1 MKLTSS
7 PQWKETGP
15 VPNNKQILDNTMEL
29 KNDTMIKALLREPVD
44 RTPVWIMRQ
53 AGRYLPEYLK
63 TRAEA
68 GSFMNLCQTPELA
81 CEVTLQ
87 PLRRFDLDAAIV
99 FSDILT
105 IPDVMGMGLY
115 FEEGKGPIFANPIKT
130 AEDIQNLPRP
140 EVRESLDYVMNA
152 VAMVRRELNGSVP
165 LIGFSGSPWT
175 LFTYMIEGGS
185 SKTFSKAK
193 KLIYQDPA
201 LAHQLLE
208 KLADTVTDYLNAQID
223 SGAQIV
229 QIFDTWGGTL
239 SAPAFSE
246 FSLRYLDRI
255 VSGLK
260 RESEGKPVPVI
271 LFCKACNTQLEALA
285 ETGCDALGVDW
296 TISLQEA
303 RERVGNRVAL
313 QGNLDPAILLA
324 NPQVIRREAG
334 RTLSSFGHGEGHV
347 FNLGHGITPDVNP
360 EHLTALI
367 DAVRDMSPEYHRV

>member
-1 MKLTSS
+1 MK
-7 PQWKETGP
+7 P
-15 VPNNKQILDNTMEL
+15 
-29 KNDTMIKALLREPVD
+29 KNDTLIRALLREPVD

-115 FEEGKGPIFANPIKT
+115 FEEGKGPIFANPIKS
-130 AEDIQNLPRP
+130 AQDIHNLPRP
-140 EVRESLDYVMNA
+140 DVRESLAYVMNA
-152 VAMVRRELNGSVP
+152 VGLVRRELQGSVP

-193 KLIYQDPA
+193 KLIYQEPA
-201 LAHQLLE
+201 LAHQLLD
-208 KLADTVTDYLNAQID
+208 KLADTVIDYLNAQVE
-223 SGAQIV
+223 SGAQVI
-229 QIFDTWGGTL
+229 QIFDTWGGAL
-239 SAPAFSE
+239 SSRAFQE
-246 FSLRYLDRI
+246 FSLRYLNKI
-255 VSGLK
+255 VSGLT
-260 RESEGKPVPVI
+260 RENEGQRVPVI
-271 LFCKACNTQLEALA
+271 LFCKGCNTQLEALA
-285 ETGCDALGVDW
+285 DTGCDALGVDW

-303 RERVGNRVAL
+303 RERVGSRVAL
-313 QGNLDPAILLA
+313 QGNLDPAVLLA
-324 NPQVIRREAG
+324 DPAVIRSEVRQ
-334 RTLSSFGHGEGHV
+334 TLASFGQSEGHV
-347 FNLGHGITPDVNP
+347 FNLGHGITPDVDP
-360 EHLTALI
+360 ENLSTLI
-367 DAVRDMSPEYHRV
+367 STVRELSPAYH